1 LILRLTF
8 CLVLLLVAALGI
20 YETRP
25 PAALGLSAPPA
36 QFSAARAIS
45 SLAHFAT
52 EPHPTGSAANE
63 RVRLYLVAT
72 LRRLGAEVEVE
83 KLIGR
88 HLHRGVVRQ
97 GEVQDI
103 VARLPGVHNH
113 RAVMLVAHYDS
124 VPAGPGA
131 GDDGAGVSTIL
142 EVLRAVRA
150 GPPLQNDLL
159 ILLTDGEE
167 AGLLGAAGF
176 VVAHP
181 DLAQRVGVLV
191 NLEARGS
198 SGPVLMFETSE
209 GNGRLIRDL
218 ARAAPYPLASSLM
231 DTAYQFMP
239 NDTDLTEL
247 KKTGVDAFNFA
258 FTETDRNYHSP
269 NDTIANL
276 DPRTVQQMGANVLG
290 LVWHFGAL
298 PLMEVRAPDVTYF
311 NWIGQRLIVYP
322 RWVGWALAAT
332 TFAPLLLACRLG
344 RREVRPRMSFASLG
358 AFFILLLFV
367 SAGILLPWSALRP
380 VLGNSLGE
388 GDTFGNLL
396 LFLALLGLGF
406 LSGGLILRRLSARLG
421 APNLAAGMLLVTALL
436 AMVVLYFLP
445 GASYVLQWPALL
457 GAGSL
462 LLGLPADGPVGRA
475 GWGMLSAV
483 LVMLLL
489 APLGFLFFE
498 NLGLSLAGLGANA
511 LLVSLLFAT
520 AWPAFDFL
528 FGGQRQ
534 VTARAI
540 SSSAAP
546 RSSRPLRNPSAAPRN
561 TNR

>member
-1 LILRLTF
+1 LILRLAF
-8 CLVLLLVAALGI
+8 LLVLVLAAALGI

-25 PAALGLSAPPA
+25 PAALGPNAPPA
-36 QFSAARAIS
+36 RFSAARAIS
-45 SLAHFAT
+45 FLAHFAT
-52 EPHPTGSAANE
+52 EPHPSGSEANK

-72 LRRLGAEVEVE
+72 LRRLGAEVEIE
-83 KLIGR
+83 KVIGR
-88 HLHRGVVRQ
+88 HLHRGIVRQ
-97 GEVQDI
+97 GAVQDI
-103 VARLPGVHNH
+103 VARLPGARNH

-131 GDDGAGVSTIL
+131 ADDGAGVSTIL

-150 GPPLQNDLL
+150 GAPLQNDLL

-167 AGLLGAAGF
+167 EGLLGAAGF
-176 VVAHP
+176 VATHP
-181 DLAQRVGVLV
+181 EFFRRVGVLV

-198 SGPVLMFETSE
+198 SGPALMFETSE
-209 GNGRLIRDL
+209 GNGWLIREF

-231 DTAYQFMP
+231 YTAYQLMP
-239 NDTDLTEL
+239 NDTDLSEL
-247 KKTGVDAFNFA
+247 KKTGVGAFNFA

-276 DPRTVQQMGANVLG
+276 DPRSLQQMGANTLA
-290 LVWHFGAL
+290 LVRHFGAL
-298 PLMEVRAPDVTYF
+298 PLTKVRAPDCIYF
-311 NWIGQRLIVYP
+311 NWIGQRLLAYP
-322 RWVGWALAAT
+322 RWLGWVLSAAT
-332 TFAPLLLACRLG
+332 FTLLLLACRTG
-344 RREVRPRMSFASLG
+344 RRDGHLRLSFASLG
-358 AFFILLLFV
+358 TFFILLLFV
-367 SAGILLPWSALRP
+367 STGFLLPWSALRP
-380 VLGNSLGE
+380 VLGHSLGE
-388 GDTFGNLL
+388 GDTMGNLL
-396 LFLALLGLGF
+396 LFLGLLGLGF
-406 LSGGLILRRLSARLG
+406 LSGGLLLRRLSARLG

-436 AMVVLYFLP
+436 ATVVLYFLP

-462 LLGLPADGPVGRA
+462 LLGLRAGGPVGRA

-520 AWPAFDFL
+520 AWPALDFL
-528 FGGQRQ
+528 LGGK
-534 VTARAI
+534 
-540 SSSAAP
+540 
-546 RSSRPLRNPSAAPRN
+546 RSHFLGSD
-561 TNR
+561 